1 MGKGLQPDTRAVS
14 VGNHVVINILDLFF
28 LYSFVYCAK
37 DEAKGLPQVK
47 ASAPPPSYALDPLLE
62 SALP

>member
-1 MGKGLQPDTRAVS
+1 MS

-37 DEAKGLPQVK
+37 DGVKGLPQVK
-47 ASAPPPSYALDPLLE
+47 ASALPPSYALDPSLE